1 MILFIDDDPFQ
12 IDYYVEELRSRGL
25 RVVVAGSVA
34 EGRRCLRSER
44 PSLVILDVQL
54 PLCAPGDLLP
64 TEREHAMVSGLTLLR
79 EIRQQDREL
88 PVILFTVLLDVDAA
102 MGLDSNTRMLRKVDV
117 LPHELADLVQAAL
130 LG

>member
-12 IDYYVEELRSRGL
+12 IDYYVEELRGRGL

-54 PLCAPGDLLP
+54 PLCAPGDLPP

-79 EIRQQDREL
+79 EIRQQDPEL

>member
-1 MILFIDDDPFQ
+1 MILFIDDDPLQ
-12 IDYYVEELRSRGL
+12 IEYYVEELRSRGL

-34 EGRRCLRSER
+34 EGRRCLRSET

-54 PLCAPGDLLP
+54 PLCAPSDLPP

-79 EIRQQDREL
+79 EIREQDPEL

-130 LG
+130 LE